1 MYGKMSSEKE
11 IITMKLF
18 NKLFHLEEK
27 QTSIKTEVI
36 GGLITFVAMCYILP
50 INASILGSPAMG
62 MSQQGVFVMTAFLS
76 FLVTMIMGLVANYPI
91 VLSTGMGLNAYI
103 AYTLSSTFPSWHQRM
118 ILLTVCGLMFFA
130 FSLTP
135 VRKKIIE
142 AIPKDLKCIISA
154 ALGAFILFVG
164 LKNSGI
170 IVANSGT
177 LVSLGN
183 FSDPAMLIAI
193 ISIFVTIAL
202 MFSKNNI
209 FKTMAIPIG
218 IVFAA
223 IAGLSASLIMT
234 STGAMTVSNGAG
246 IYQFGNLEGVVSNLP
261 IAPWLTGVKFA
272 DVAPAKNVLFYG
284 LLNSNYDGQQF
295 GQDILEVFK
304 SPVSYVAIFS
314 MMFVNLFDTTATLIT
329 IGEKTGVIDEN
340 GKMQNYRRVVLAD
353 ATGALICGP
362 LGSSTVTSFAESNV
376 GVSMGAKTGLAACV
390 AAIMF
395 LLSAF
400 IYPVFSI
407 FTAFSVTAP
416 ALVCVGLMI
425 ISSSVSGM
433 DLKNPEIV
441 FTAAMGVL
449 FAVLCY
455 SISNGIGFALITYC
469 VIKTIQGK
477 YKEVGLPIYI
487 IAGLF
492 VVAFAAET
500 IVNVMTS

>member
-1 MYGKMSSEKE
+1 MKRKNR
-11 IITMKLF
+11 TMKFL

-27 QTSIKTEVI
+27 QASIKTEII

-50 INASILGSPAMG
+50 VNASILSSMG
-62 MSQQGVFVMTAFLS
+62 MNSQGIFVMTALLS
-76 FLVTMIMGLVANYPI
+76 FFVTMIMGVVANYPI
-91 VLSTGMGLNAYI
+91 VLSAGMGLNAYI
-103 AYTLSSTFPSWHQRM
+103 AFTLSSTFPSWHQRM
-118 ILLTVCGLMFFA
+118 ILLTVCGLLFFIL
-130 FSLTP
+130 SLTP

-170 IVANSGT
+170 IVADSGT
-177 LVSLGN
+177 LVKLGN

-193 ISIFVTIAL
+193 VSIFVTIGL
-202 MFSKNNI
+202 MFSSNSI
-209 FKTMAIPIG
+209 LKTMAIPFG
-218 IVFAA
+218 ILFAA
-223 IAGLSASLIMT
+223 IAGLTASLIMT
-234 STGAMTVSNGAG
+234 GTGAMTVENGSG
-246 IYQFGNLEGVVSNLP
+246 IYHFGSLEGVVSNLP
-261 IAPWLTGVKFA
+261 IAPWLTGAKFA
-272 DVAPAKNVLFYG
+272 DIAPAKDVMFYG
-284 LLNSNYDGQQF
+284 LLNNGYDGDQF
-295 GQDILEVFK
+295 GKDIIAVFA

-314 MMFVNLFDTTATLIT
+314 MIFVNLFDTTATLIA

-340 GKMQNYRRVVLAD
+340 GKMQNYRKAVLAD

-362 LGSSTVTSFAESNV
+362 LGTSTVTSFAESNV
-376 GVSMGAKTGLAACV
+376 GVSMGAKTGLSACIAAL
-390 AAIMF
+390 MF

-425 ISSSVSGM
+425 LASSVAGM
-433 DLKNPEIV
+433 DIKNPEIA

-477 YKEVGLPIYI
+477 QKEVGIPIYI

-492 VVAFAAET
+492 IVAFAAET
-500 IVNVMTS
+500 IVNALTA

>member
-1 MYGKMSSEKE
+1 
-11 IITMKLF
+11 MKFL

-27 QTSIKTEVI
+27 QASLKTEII
-36 GGLITFVAMCYILP
+36 GGLITFIAMCYILP

-62 MSQQGVFVMTAFLS
+62 MNPQGVFVMTAFLS

-91 VLSTGMGLNAYI
+91 VLSAGMGLNAYI
-103 AYTLSSTFPSWHQRM
+103 AYTLSSTFSSWHQRM
-118 ILLTVCGLMFFA
+118 ILLTVCGLLFFA

-170 IVANSGT
+170 IIANSGT

-183 FSDPAMLIAI
+183 FADPAMLIALV
-193 ISIFVTIAL
+193 SIFVTIAL
-202 MFSKNNI
+202 MFSRI
-209 FKTMAIPIG
+209 GILKTMAIPFG

-223 IAGLSASLIMT
+223 IAGLTASLIMT
-234 STGAMTVSNGAG
+234 GTGAMTVENGSG
-246 IYQFGNLEGVVSNLP
+246 IYHFGDLEGVVSNLP
-261 IAPWLTGVKFA
+261 IAPWLTGAKFA
-272 DVAPAKNVLFYG
+272 DIAPAKNVLFFG

-295 GQDILEVFK
+295 GEDILKVFS

-314 MMFVNLFDTTATLIT
+314 MMFVNLFDTTATLIA

-353 ATGALICGP
+353 AAGALICGP
-362 LGSSTVTSFAESNV
+362 LGTSTVTSFAESNV
-376 GVSMGAKTGLAACV
+376 GVSMGAKTGLS
-390 AAIMF
+390 AAIAALMF

-425 ISSSVSGM
+425 ITSSVSNM

-441 FTAAMGVL
+441 FSAAMGVL

-469 VIKTIQGK
+469 VIKTVQGK
-477 YKEVGLPIYI
+477 YKEVGVPIYV

-492 VVAFAAET
+492 VIAFAAET
-500 IVNVMTS
+500 IVNAMTS